1 MATAT
6 AAAATGAN
14 RIKGSVLITRLNML
28 RQHGGQ
34 NRLDEVLKRLP
45 EADRLALRGMI
56 LPIAWYPLEMNLRL
70 DAAIADVLSPEDRA
84 RALKDM
90 GRASAEDNLKGAH
103 HVFLRAGEP
112 HFLLSQAAQ
121 IYRFYYSVG
130 HRTYEKS
137 GPRTA
142 VIRTFDAETV
152 TEADCLTIIG
162 WHEKAVEMSGGK
174 NVHIAHAQCRAG
186 GAPHCEYTISWE

>member
-1 MATAT
+1 M
-6 AAAATGAN
+6 
-14 RIKGSVLITRLNML
+14 LITRLNML

-34 NRLDEVLKRLP
+34 GRVDEVLKRLP

-84 RALKDM
+84 RAFKDM

-103 HVFLRAGEP
+103 HVFLRPGDP

-121 IYRFYYSVG
+121 IYRFYYAVG
-130 HRTYEKS
+130 HRTYEKT
-137 GPRTA
+137 GPQTA

-174 NVHIAHAQCRAG
+174 NVQITHGKCRASD
-186 GAPHCEYTISWE
+186 APHCEYHISWQ

>member
-1 MATAT
+1 MVT
-6 AAAATGAN
+6 AAAGAN

-34 NRLDEVLKRLP
+34 NRVDEVLKRLP

-84 RALKDM
+84 RAFKDM
-90 GRASAEDNLKGAH
+90 GRASAEENLKGAH

-121 IYRFYYSVG
+121 IYRFYYAVG
-130 HRTYEKS
+130 HRTYEKA
-137 GPRTA
+137 GPKLA
-142 VIRTFDAETV
+142 VIRTFDSETV

-162 WHEKAVEMSGGK
+162 WHERAVEMSGGK
-174 NVHIAHAQCRAG
+174 NVHIAHALCRAG
-186 GAPHCEYTISWE
+186 GAPHCEYQISWE

>member
-1 MATAT
+1 MGTAT
-6 AAAATGAN
+6 AATTGAN

-34 NRLDEVLKRLP
+34 TRVDEVLKRLP

-56 LPIAWYPLEMNLRL
+56 LPIAWYPLDMNLRL

-84 RALKDM
+84 RAFKDM
-90 GRASAEDNLKGAH
+90 GRSSAEENLKGAH
-103 HVFLRAGEP
+103 HVFLRPGEP

-130 HRTYEKS
+130 HRSYEKT
-137 GPRTA
+137 GPRSA
-142 VIRTFDAETV
+142 VLRTFDAEAV

-174 NVHIAHAQCRAG
+174 NVHITHALCRAT
-186 GAPHCEYTISWE
+186 GAPHCEYQISWE

>member
-1 MATAT
+1 MSTAN
-6 AAAATGAN
+6 AAPGAN

-56 LPIAWYPLEMNLRL
+56 LPIAWYPLDMNLRL
-70 DAAIADVLSPEDRA
+70 DTAIADVLSPEDRA
-84 RALKDM
+84 RAFKDM

-121 IYRFYYSVG
+121 IYRFYYAVG
-130 HRTYEKS
+130 HRTYEKA
-137 GPRTA
+137 GPKTA
-142 VIRTFDAETV
+142 VIRTFDAEAV

>member
-1 MATAT
+1 
-6 AAAATGAN
+6 
-14 RIKGSVLITRLNML
+14 
-28 RQHGGQ
+28 
-34 NRLDEVLKRLP
+34 
-45 EADRLALRGMI
+45 
-56 LPIAWYPLEMNLRL
+56 MNLRL

-84 RALKDM
+84 RAFKDM
-90 GRASAEDNLKGAH
+90 GRSSAEENLKGAH

-130 HRTYEKS
+130 HRTYEKT

-142 VIRTFDAETV
+142 VLRTFDAEAV
-152 TEADCLTIIG
+152 TEADCLTIVG

-174 NVHIAHAQCRAG
+174 NVHIAHAQCRAR
-186 GAPHCEYTISWE
+186 ARRTASTSISWD

>member
-1 MATAT
+1 MAT
-6 AAAATGAN
+6 AAAAGTGAN
-14 RIKGSVLITRLNML
+14 RTKGSVLITRLNML

-34 NRLDEVLKRLP
+34 ARVEEVLKRLP

-84 RALKDM
+84 RAFREM

-112 HFLLSQAAQ
+112 HYLLSQAQQ
-121 IYRFYYSVG
+121 IYRFYYAVG
-130 HRTYEKS
+130 HRAYEKT
-137 GPRTA
+137 GPQSAT
-142 VIRTFDAETV
+142 VRTFDAEAV

-162 WHEKAVEMSGGK
+162 WHERAVEMSGGR
-174 NVHIAHAQCRAG
+174 NVRIKHALCRAT
-186 GAPHCEYTISWE
+186 GAPHCEYELSWE